1 MSPHCAHYWRYRD
14 KGCSKESRTVRQ
26 IVASLQELFGRRPGR
41 AGRPDEGQDG
51 TAVGETRQGSEQF
64 LVDGEG
70 HLWDCF

>member
-1 MSPHCAHYWRYRD
+1 M
-14 KGCSKESRTVRQ
+14 RQ
-26 IVASLQELFGRRPGR
+26 IVARLQELFGRRPGR

-64 LVDGEG
+64 LADGEG